1 VKKLLMT
8 ASFVLATQ
16 SSMALEVAG
25 VTLADRAEVASQ
37 SLMLNGAG
45 VRKKVFFD
53 VYLAALYVPGK
64 TQDAQAVVSGA
75 TPRRM
80 ELRMLR
86 EVSAATMHEGF
97 VEGLKANQSEA
108 AISALATKIAE
119 LEQVFKQVKTAAKGD
134 VIQLDFIPGQG
145 TRVTVRGKTYAT
157 IAGDDFAAAMLS
169 IWLGKAPVND
179 GLKAA
184 LLGK

>member
-1 VKKLLMT
+1 MKKLLIG
-8 ASFVLATQ
+8 ASFVLAAQ

-25 VTLADRAEVASQ
+25 VNLADRAELSSQ
-37 SLMLNGAG
+37 SLALNGAG

-53 VYLAALYVPGK
+53 VYLAALYLPVK
-64 TQDAQAVVSGA
+64 SQDASAVVNSPV
-75 TPRRM
+75 PRRM

-86 EVSAATMHEGF
+86 EVSAAAMHEGF
-97 VEGLKANQSEA
+97 VDGLKSNQSEA
-108 AISALATKIAE
+108 TLAALAPKIAE
-119 LEQVFKQVKTAAKGD
+119 LEQIFKLVKTAAKGD
-134 VIQLDFIPGQG
+134 VIVLDFMPGQG
-145 TRVTVRGKTYAT
+145 TRVTVRGKVYAT

-179 GLKAA
+179 SLKAA

>member
-1 VKKLLMT
+1 MKKLLMT
-8 ASFVLATQ
+8 ASFVLAAQ

-25 VTLADRAEVASQ
+25 VNLADRAELASQ
-37 SLMLNGAG
+37 SLALNGAG

-53 VYLAALYVPGK
+53 VYLAALYVPVK
-64 TQDAQAVVSGA
+64 TQDASSVVNGAV
-75 TPRRM
+75 PRRM

-97 VEGLKANQSEA
+97 VDSLKANQSEA
-108 AISALATKIAE
+108 ALVTLAPKIAE

-134 VIQLDFIPGQG
+134 VILLDFIPGQG
-145 TRVTVRGKTYAT
+145 TRVTVRGKTYTT

-179 GLKAA
+179 SLKSA

>member
-1 VKKLLMT
+1 MKKLLMT

-16 SSMALEVAG
+16 SCMALEVAG
-25 VTLADRAEVASQ
+25 VSLADRTELSSQ
-37 SLMLNGAG
+37 SLALNGAG

-53 VYLAALYVPGK
+53 VYLAALYVPSK
-64 TQDAQAVVSGA
+64 TQDASAVVNALS
-75 TPRRM
+75 PRRM

-86 EVSAATMHEGF
+86 EVSAAAMHEGF
-97 VEGLKANQSEA
+97 VDGLKANQSEA
-108 AISALATKIAE
+108 TLATLSPKIIE

-134 VIQLDFIPGQG
+134 VIQLDFMPGQG
-145 TRVTVRGKTYAT
+145 TRVTVRGKTYAV

-169 IWLGKAPVND
+169 IWLGRAPVND